1 MPGSTGKTSRIIPRI
16 AGPLRSSDRHLRILV
31 PSLLIIFF
39 FGRTVVYA
47 RAEGDRPKGTLRV
60 EFGLDSLERKYYRP
74 EFSLAGPV
82 AFDRRSRA
90 FLDLSY
96 LQKINGSLEGP
107 IDFWIRTG
115 IETRL
120 SERLSLE
127 ASLNHFCRHQTSL
140 FSPSILNLNEWVG
153 RIWVRNDGLR
163 AGLGLGVYVGG
174 SPGYDGLLIL
184 NLAVPHILVPELSF
198 ESELKWV
205 NFAEILHETTFAIAL
220 TPGTDLIIAAAK
232 QYRLPRTTH
241 LGLRFR
247 PEGPNARLLDGFNM
261 ALGAYPFFD
270 AYKLMVAGAF
280 RLALLR
286 EPSRRFFLEIDFHS
300 PVLSGSGFWGQFWP
314 DRMFYTVSA
323 EYERPV
329 GKFYVAWYGRYFAD
343 LPVDKAVPFRASV
356 ATGLALRNQPDFD
369 RLDSPVRFE
378 IRAGF
383 DLKFDYD
390 FGAKLGINT
399 MGSSAW
405 KAGAEARVDVNAERR
420 TAEAVVF
427 AAFGR
432 DVSVRP
438 FVGIREVKPL
448 ASERIPDGS
457 FKRILTAGIAFH
469 KWF

>member
-1 MPGSTGKTSRIIPRI
+1 MSGSTGKTNRFTSTRRF
-16 AGPLRSSDRHLRILV
+16 RILI

-39 FGRTVVYA
+39 LGKSIVFAQT
-47 RAEGDRPKGTLRV
+47 EGGRPKGTLQI
-60 EFGLDSLERKYYRP
+60 EFGLDSLERKFYRP
-74 EFSLAGPV
+74 EFSLAGPL
-82 AFDRRSRA
+82 AFDGRSLA

-120 SERLSLE
+120 SGRLSLE

-140 FSPSILNLNEWVG
+140 FSPSILNLNELVG

-163 AGLGLGVYVGG
+163 AGIGFGVYVGG
-174 SPGYDGLLIL
+174 SPGYDGLLLL
-184 NLAVPHILVPELSF
+184 NLEAPHILIPELSL

-232 QYRLPRTTH
+232 QYHLPRTTH

-247 PEGPNARLLDGFNM
+247 PEGSNARLLDGFNM
-261 ALGAYPFFD
+261 AVGAYPFFD

-280 RLALLR
+280 RLAFLR
-286 EPSRRFFLEIDFHS
+286 EPSRRFFLDIDFHS
-300 PVLSGSGFWGQFWP
+300 PVLSGSEFWGQFWP
-314 DRMFYTVSA
+314 DRMFYTISA

-329 GKFYVAWYGRYFAD
+329 GNFYLAWYGRYFAD
-343 LPVDKAVPFRASV
+343 LPVDKAVPFRASA
-356 ATGLALRNQPDFD
+356 ATGLALRNLPDFD
-369 RLDSPVRFE
+369 RLDGPVRFE

-383 DLKFDYD
+383 DLKFKYD
-390 FGAKLGINT
+390 IGAKLGINT
-399 MGSSAW
+399 MGSSGL
-405 KAGAEARVDVNAERR
+405 KAGAEARVDINAERR
-420 TAEAVVF
+420 AAEAVIF
-427 AAFGR
+427 AAYGR

-438 FVGIREVKPL
+438 FAGIRQVKPL
-448 ASERIPDGS
+448 AGARTPDES